1 MIKSYLSNFSITPL
15 ALAICVSPL
24 VLLTDTNMT
33 RLGTLPSWTSLAS
46 HVCQGVAFPSLSDGG
61 MVMENAI
68 LHVVVKTCQRG
79 SLAVGDLAI
88 LNNAWRY
95 IQDSSSPLS
104 NAPCP
109 PNIPHPPTTSLP
121 NTPQSLGKQQG
132 KCSQPQTDDRNKRH
146 KTDVPATMQGGQ
158 TKKTS
163 KKKKK
168 PALTEDE
175 PMSEHLSREEVELQ
189 RFTAGSHIPDLKDIE
204 SWPELVIPDTAPPSP
219 SPTPATEPL

>member
-1 MIKSYLSNFSITPL
+1 MMKSYLSDLSITPL

-33 RLGTLPSWTSLAS
+33 RPGTLPSWTSLAS

-61 MVMENAI
+61 VVMENAI

-88 LNNAWRY
+88 LNDAWRY
-95 IQDSSSPLS
+95 IQNTSSPLF

-109 PNIPHPPTTSLP
+109 PNAPHPPTTSLP
-121 NTPQSLGKQQG
+121 NTPQSLGEH
-132 KCSQPQTDDRNKRH
+132 RNKRR
-146 KTDVPATMQGGQ
+146 KTDVIPAAMQGGR

-168 PALTEDE
+168 PAVTEDE